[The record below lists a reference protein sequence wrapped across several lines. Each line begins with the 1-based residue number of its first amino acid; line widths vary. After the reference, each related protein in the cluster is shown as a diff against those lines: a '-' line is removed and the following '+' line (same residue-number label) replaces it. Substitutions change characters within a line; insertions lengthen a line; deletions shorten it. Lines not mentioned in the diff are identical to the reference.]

1 MKDNILIP
9 FMEGF
14 RGALSL
20 FAALF
25 ASPFVAVMAFLNRKP
40 RRIGSAH

>member
-1 MKDNILIP
+1 MKEDILVP

-14 RGALSL
+14 RGALGL
-20 FAALF
+20 FGALF

-40 RRIGSAH
+40 RRIKPAH